1 MKAFRKFLQ
10 RTPFYG
16 LYKSAGHYPDYWY
29 WQLGLVTS
37 VWGLDITLAYTD
49 TNIETSGCGFT
60 HACEGRFFA
69 SITKVF

>member
-1 MKAFRKFLQ
+1 MKA
-10 RTPFYG
+10 YG
-16 LYKSAGHYPDYWY
+16 SLGNYWIEKPQVLELPGSDYWY